1 MKFIHASDLHLRT
14 VDAAEQL
21 ETLGAIVALA
31 RERDADF
38 ILMAGD
44 LFDSDHDANLLRP
57 QVRHILEDWSRP
69 AVLLP
74 GNHDARSYGPTADYG
89 PKAVLAQED
98 VTLFDHLGELPL
110 VCLPYQPHQGF
121 ADRREALARLNRPAV
136 VACHGTLF
144 LHQWLGWLR
153 EEKEDVGDY
162 FPIYP
167 EDLKGLAIRYLAMG
181 HFHRRFYH
189 STQPVLCCY
198 PGSAYPVTVRET
210 GPRSVAL
217 VHLEGESSGQVEAIA
232 LEGTTWYQSI
242 ELRCLPRQE
251 ERMFA
256 ELEEALSSLPPEARP
271 VVSVSGY
278 AHNERGIRERL
289 EKRLRPLRGPKPRVE
304 LFDYGDLLENTFYR
318 LFVENLQEESGSRS
332 ATSAAESDRV
342 SDAVRQ
348 KALEIVTLGFSRLQK
363 G

>member
-1 MKFIHASDLHLRT
+1 MKFIHASDLHLRAA
-14 VDAAEQL
+14 DADDQL
-21 ETLGAIVALA
+21 KTLQAIVALA

-57 QVRHILEDWSRP
+57 QVRQILEDWSRP
-69 AVLLP
+69 IVLLP

-98 VTLFDHLGELPL
+98 VERFDHLGELPL
-110 VCLPYQPHQGF
+110 VCLPYRPQKGF
-121 ADRREALARLNRPAV
+121 ADHRAALARLDRPAV
-136 VACHGTLF
+136 VACHGTVYLP
-144 LHQWLGWLR
+144 QWLGWLR

-167 EDLKGLAIRYLAMG
+167 EDLTGLPIRYLAMG

-189 STQPVLCCY
+189 ATSPVLCCY
-198 PGSAYPVTVRET
+198 PGSAYPVSARET
-210 GPRSVAL
+210 GVRSVAL
-217 VHLEGESSGQVEAIA
+217 VQLADETSGQAEAIP
-232 LEGTTWYQSI
+232 LEGTTWYGNI

-251 ERMFA
+251 EKMFA
-256 ELEEALSSLPPEARP
+256 ELEEALSSLAPGARP
-271 VVSVSGY
+271 VVSVTGY
-278 AHNERGIRERL
+278 ARDERGIRERL
-289 EKRLRPLRGPKPRVE
+289 EKRLQPLGGPKPRVE

-318 LFVENLQEESGSRS
+318 LFVENLPEVSDDRS
-332 ATSAAESDRV
+332 PESDAI
-342 SDAVRQ
+342 SQ

-363 G
+363 GRK